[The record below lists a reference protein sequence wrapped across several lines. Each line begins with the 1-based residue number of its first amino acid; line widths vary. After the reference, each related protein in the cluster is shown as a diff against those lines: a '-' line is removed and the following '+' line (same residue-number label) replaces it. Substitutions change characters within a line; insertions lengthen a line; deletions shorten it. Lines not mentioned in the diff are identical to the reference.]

1 MKKRT
6 AGRPPKKPP
15 TPLARRFRAARL
27 AAGLTLDQAA
37 EKAGVSYHSLQKIES
52 RGQVPLLVTGVRLA
66 RAYGV
71 TAEALAGEE
80 ARD

>member
-1 MKKRT
+1 M
-6 AGRPPKKPP
+6 PS
-15 TPLARRFRAARL
+15 
-27 AAGLTLDQAA
+27 LDQAA
-37 EKAGVSYHSLQKIES
+37 EKAGVSYHSLQ
-52 RGQVPLLVTGVRLA
+52 RLA